1 MANEHGPDK
10 PGPRHEQT
18 DVNVFAIGRF
28 AFALVAVVAVCL
40 FLLFGFFR
48 FLVGITGG
56 ERPAVS
62 DYSRN
67 GQLPPQ
73 PRLEERPAVELKA
86 FRDAEDQALSSY
98 GWVDQKN
105 GVVHIPIDRAIDL
118 LAQRG
123 LPSRPQTGPQTAAS
137 DVSVPTESGLGP
149 KMQQPGGPLAGAGE
163 GK

>member
-1 MANEHGPDK
+1 MANEQSPEK
-10 PGPRHEQT
+10 PGPRHEES

-28 AFALVAVVAVCL
+28 AFALAAVIAVCM
-40 FLLFGFFR
+40 FLLFGFFN
-48 FLVGITGG
+48 FLINRNGG
-56 ERPAVS
+56 ERPKAS
-62 DYSRN
+62 DFSRN

-73 PRLEERPAVELKA
+73 PRLEERPALELKA
-86 FRDAEDQALSSY
+86 FRDAEDHELNSY

-123 LPSRPQTGPQTAAS
+123 LPSRQQKGPQTAAS
-137 DVSVPTESGLGP
+137 DVSVPVESGLGP
-149 KMQQPGGPLAGAGE
+149 KMQQVGGPLAGE

>member
-1 MANEHGPDK
+1 MAENEHGPENQ
-10 PGPRHEQT
+10 PGPRHEES

-40 FLLFGFFR
+40 FLVFGFFH
-48 FLVGITGG
+48 FLVNLTGG
-56 ERPAVS
+56 PRPAVS

-67 GQLPPQ
+67 GQLPPL
-73 PRLEERPAVELKA
+73 PHLEERPTVELRA
-86 FRDAEDQALSSY
+86 FRQAEDNELASY
-98 GWVDQKN
+98 GWIDQKN

-123 LPSRPQTGPQTAAS
+123 LPSRQQNGPQTAAS

-149 KMQQPGGPLAGAGE
+149 KMQQPGGPLAGE
-163 GK
+163 SK

>member
-1 MANEHGPDK
+1 MANEHCPDK
-10 PGPRHEQT
+10 LGPKHEES

-28 AFALVAVVAVCL
+28 AFALVAVVVLSL
-40 FLLFGFFR
+40 FLLFGFFH
-48 FLVGITGG
+48 FLVGVTGG
-56 ERPAVS
+56 ERPKAS
-62 DYSRN
+62 DFSPN

-73 PRLEERPAVELKA
+73 PRLEERPALELQS
-86 FRDAEDQALSSY
+86 FRDAEDKALSTY

-123 LPSRPQTGPQTAAS
+123 LPSRPQNEPQSAAS

-149 KMQQPGGPLAGAGE
+149 KMQQAGGPLAGE